1 MNKREKQLE
10 TECKA
15 LYRELQA
22 MEQLIQRYQEKLA
35 ATESD
40 NRFQCHCNPQNVR
53 DWYRFEEV
61 LFEYQI
67 LSSRGYPLRN
77 ELPVMCRVSGEEMQ
91 FHEVK
96 LPSKNWEW
104 VSDWQCDIHAYTDES
119 GWMSADSWELPRDMN
134 KSWHSEQSTSSRVR
148 QRRWKRER
156 MLVGS
161 TGLPLVLNE
170 NLLTKSRLASMVR
183 IDCFVNF
190 KFIVGVVTDVASEII
205 GVLLRSNTLP
215 RSLHTSV
222 LQLLRA
228 NERIEELEHCNK
240 IYEGQMLKF
249 QKITDELMND
259 LYARTFDQHD
269 SIAMPYNM
277 TKSADVLKQTEAL
290 LGDMLVEQGLAR
302 FDTLAITSTMQQ
314 QRSEVL
320 TACENELQ
328 HTMNEFNDLARKLER
343 TQSSSIE
350 QAELEADRPI

>member
-15 LYRELQA
+15 LYR
-22 MEQLIQRYQEKLA
+22 
-35 ATESD
+35 D

-91 FHEVK
+91 FQEVK

-134 KSWHSEQSTSSRVR
+134 KSWHRWEDMQVSTSSRVR

-205 GVLLRSNTLP
+205 AIRCREAYTPGGASIGII
-215 RSLHTSV
+215 H
-222 LQLLRA
+222 LLRA

>member
-1 MNKREKQLE
+1 
-10 TECKA
+10 
-15 LYRELQA
+15 
-22 MEQLIQRYQEKLA
+22 
-35 ATESD
+35 
-40 NRFQCHCNPQNVR
+40 
-53 DWYRFEEV
+53 
-61 LFEYQI
+61 
-67 LSSRGYPLRN
+67 
-77 ELPVMCRVSGEEMQ
+77 MCRVSGEEMQ
-91 FHEVK
+91 FQELVK

-170 NLLTKSRLASMVR
+170 NLLTKSRLASMQYAAE
-183 IDCFVNF
+183 
-190 KFIVGVVTDVASEII
+190 KLT
-205 GVLLRSNTLP
+205 
-215 RSLHTSV
+215 H
-222 LQLLRA
+222 QLLRA